1 MFASLRRRLK
11 DRLSATTLLLFS
23 ATLWYSTGLAD
34 VTTIGP
40 CEARYAECLQEWKQR
55 RVEFLKS
62 ESGYLNLSGLF
73 WLRKGDNSFGSAA
86 SNSLVFPNSAAAH
99 AGIFELQD
107 DGVVMRVN
115 ENADVRMEGRRVVSM
130 SLPDD
135 SQGPPVVSTHG
146 SLAWTIIKRDSQFAV
161 RLRDF
166 ENPLLSSFGPMVY
179 YPVDTDLRV
188 VGRLELYDE
197 PRVINVGT
205 VIEGLSYNP
214 RSPGV
219 VKFEMGGEQFEL
231 EAYDAAGELFFVFG
245 DQTSGRGT
253 YPAGRFLYA
262 DEPGPD
268 GEVLLDFNT
277 AQNPPCAFNEFATC
291 PVASPRNRMAT
302 PIKAGERYDPATH

>member
-1 MFASLRRRLK
+1 MFASLRHRFSN
-11 DRLSATTLLLFS
+11 RLSATSMLLVLAILWHS
-23 ATLWYSTGLAD
+23 ASLAD

-40 CEARYAECLQEWKQR
+40 CEAKYAECLQEWKQR

-62 ESGYLNLSGLF
+62 ETGYLNLSGLF
-73 WLRKGDNSFGSAA
+73 WLKNGANSFGSAA
-86 SNSLVFPNSAAAH
+86 SNSLIFPDSAAAQV
-99 AGIFELQD
+99 GVFELQD
-107 DGVVMRVN
+107 DGIIMRVN
-115 ENADVRMEGRRVVSM
+115 KNADVRMEGRRVASM

-135 SQGPPVVSTHG
+135 SQRPTVVITHG
-146 SLAWTIIKRDSQFAV
+146 SLAWSVIKRDSQYAV

-166 ENPLLSSFGPMVY
+166 ESPLLTSFGPIIY
-179 YPVDTDLRV
+179 YPVDPDLRV
-188 VGRLELYDE
+188 AGRLELYDE

-219 VKFEMGGEQFEL
+219 VKFDIGGEQFEL
-231 EAYDAAGELFFVFG
+231 EAYDAGGELFFVFG

-262 DEPGPD
+262 DAPGPD

-277 AQNPPCAFNEFATC
+277 AHNPPCAFNEFATC
-291 PVASPRNRMAT
+291 PVASPRNRMVT
-302 PIKAGERYDPATH
+302 RVEAGERYDSKTH